1 MNYLETAMVAVEN
14 FPKKGFVVNDPAS
27 TELEWISVLASI
39 ANAVEIRKQ
48 RHAIEAQT
56 SAIQHQT
63 IVLNTACHAISLE
76 IPSPPEDKPSMVPF
90 GEIMDFVSYRVE
102 QELERREGVVYGMFK
117 RFLGKS
123 EQESDD

>member
-1 MNYLETAMVAVEN
+1 MNCLETAMVAVEN
-14 FPKKGFVVNDPAS
+14 FPKKDFVTYDPAS
-27 TELEWISVLASI
+27 TELEWIRALASI
-39 ANAVEIRKQ
+39 ANAVETRKQ

-56 SAIQHQT
+56 SAIQQQT
-63 IVLNTACHAISLE
+63 IVLNMACRAISLE
-76 IPSPPEDKPSMVPF
+76 IPPLPGDEPSRVPF

-102 QELERREGVVYGMFK
+102 QELERREGVIFGMIK